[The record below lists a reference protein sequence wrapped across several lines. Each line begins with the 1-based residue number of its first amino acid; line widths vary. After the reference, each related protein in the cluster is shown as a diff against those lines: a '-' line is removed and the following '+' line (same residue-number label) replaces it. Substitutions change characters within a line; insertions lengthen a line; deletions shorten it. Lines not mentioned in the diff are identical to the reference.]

1 MCRVDVRPVP
11 AGGMLRANVRPVGTG
26 GGAVRK
32 AWPRRDQTRR
42 DRTRRDR
49 TRLLAGSGLL
59 AAAVGCAGT
68 SASDDSGPSVP
79 VTVPMAAAPVEAAAL
94 DGPALRFKQALAEVG
109 LAAGVPDETLVALVR
124 GTCAQLAAGL
134 PEDQVL
140 GSVRPVAAFA
150 ASVSRAALQGDDAA
164 RFYVGAARETYC

>member
-1 MCRVDVRPVP
+1 M
-11 AGGMLRANVRPVGTG
+11 
-26 GGAVRK
+26 RK
-32 AWPRRDQTRR
+32 AWPRRD
-42 DRTRRDR
+42 RTRRHWTR
-49 TRLLAGSGLL
+49 TLTGVAVL
-59 AAAVGCAGT
+59 AAAAGCGGP
-68 SASDDSGPSVP
+68 SASEDSGPSVP
-79 VTVPMAAAPVEAAAL
+79 VPVPRAATPVEAAEL

-150 ASVSRAALQGDDAA
+150 ASVSRASLQGDDAA